1 MNSPEFLLGI
11 DGGGTQCRARLTDP
25 AGKILGEGTAGPAN
39 IRLGLEASLGAVIDA
54 ARQSFA
60 EAGHCE
66 AAFARVIAC
75 LALAGATEPRK
86 VESARRHFLPFRS
99 WIITTDAHA
108 ACVGAHRGRDGGVVI
123 VGTGSIGWAIIAGQ
137 HYRVG
142 GWGLPLGD
150 EGSGAW
156 LGRAALQQ
164 VLCAYDG
171 RTGWTRLLNRFFEQ
185 FAADPH
191 AIVEWATNA
200 QPGDFGTLA
209 PTVVQY
215 AAQDDA
221 AANALM
227 EEAARHIDSLV
238 MRLVGLGAEQIALSG
253 GLASALAPWLG
264 EEGRRHLVQPAGDA
278 LSGALQL
285 AHEEAMALAAET

>member
-1 MNSPEFLLGI
+1 MPSLVLPLRKRARRIAGSSAFNEREIISGERGLNSPEFLLGI

-60 EAGHCE
+60 EARHCE

-75 LALAGATEPRK
+75 LALAGATEPQK
-86 VESARRHFLPFRS
+86 LEAARRHFLPFRR

-123 VGTGSIGWAIIAGQ
+123 VGTGRIGWAIIAGQ

-185 FAADPH
+185 SPQTH
-191 AIVEWATNA
+191 T
-200 QPGDFGTLA
+200 
-209 PTVVQY
+209 
-215 AAQDDA
+215 
-221 AANALM
+221 
-227 EEAARHIDSLV
+227 
-238 MRLVGLGAEQIALSG
+238 RL
-253 GLASALAPWLG
+253 WN
-264 EEGRRHLVQPAGDA
+264 GRRRP
-278 LSGALQL
+278 SREIL
-285 AHEEAMALAAET
+285 AHSPPRSFNTPRRTMPPQTH